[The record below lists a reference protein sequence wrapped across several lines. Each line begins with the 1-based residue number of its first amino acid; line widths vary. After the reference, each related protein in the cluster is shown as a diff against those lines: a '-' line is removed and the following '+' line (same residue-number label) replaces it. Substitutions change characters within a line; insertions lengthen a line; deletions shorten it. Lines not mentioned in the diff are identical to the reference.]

1 MAIEIIKRFLA
12 YLRGIETSLIGGVS
26 LSLAMF
32 LAYLRGIETQ
42 LVQVVLALMLMFLA
56 YLRGIET
63 GKFSAAHSSI
73 EGF

>member
-1 MAIEIIKRFLA
+1 MELYITFLA
-12 YLRGIETSLIGGVS
+12 YLRGIETGRKKRM
-26 LSLAMF
+26 A
-32 LAYLRGIETQ
+32 IEIIKR
-42 LVQVVLALMLMFLA
+42 FLA